1 MKMSG
6 NTIAITGG
14 GSGIGRQLALR
25 FSEFGN
31 RIIVAG
37 RRKESLEET
46 IAGRPNMHAL
56 VLDVDDPESI
66 ESFVTRLVTEHPAL
80 NVLINNAGIMR
91 QERLTGRWD
100 LRDSEQ
106 TILTNLLGPIRLTN
120 ALVDHLAVQPDAAI
134 VNVTSGLAFV
144 PLPVTPTYSATKA
157 ALHSFTLSLREQLK
171 GRVEVIELAEVA
183 ASERHP
189 HHPVAVDVGAARA
202 EARHRDV
209 VDFGERRLGRV
220 RARIESDDRARIA
233 DGRSPD
239 GAVRRARH
247 DGVKAGADALVA
259 RRVERLVRL
268 DARSDRAAGRRPDP
282 LRRHGR

>member
-25 FSEFGN
+25 LSEFGN

-106 TILTNLLGPIRLTN
+106 TILTNLLGPWPWVWRCRTGGRPRAGSIAWKSCHRSLLR
-120 ALVDHLAVQPDAAI
+120 ACEGARHSDAAAHHW
-134 VNVTSGLAFV
+134 SG
-144 PLPVTPTYSATKA
+144 
-157 ALHSFTLSLREQLK
+157 Q
-171 GRVEVIELAEVA
+171 
-183 ASERHP
+183 
-189 HHPVAVDVGAARA
+189 
-202 EARHRDV
+202 
-209 VDFGERRLGRV
+209 RRLASRDATTITGR
-220 RARIESDDRARIA
+220 
-233 DGRSPD
+233 
-239 GAVRRARH
+239 
-247 DGVKAGADALVA
+247 
-259 RRVERLVRL
+259 
-268 DARSDRAAGRRPDP
+268 
-282 LRRHGR
+282 

>member
-171 GRVEVIELAEVA
+171 GRVEVIELAPPAVQTELTPGQSTRPGFQPLEEFVDEVMA
-183 ASERHP
+183 RFAERP
-189 HHPVAVDVGAARA
+189 TAEEILVD
-202 EARHRDV
+202 
-209 VDFGERRLGRV
+209 RV
-220 RARIESDDRARIA
+220 RFLRWAER
-233 DGRSPD
+233 DGRFD
-239 GAVRRARH
+239 E
-247 DGVKAGADALVA
+247 ALQA
-259 RRVERLVRL
+259 L
-268 DARSDRAAGRRPDP
+268 AAT
-282 LRRHGR
+282 